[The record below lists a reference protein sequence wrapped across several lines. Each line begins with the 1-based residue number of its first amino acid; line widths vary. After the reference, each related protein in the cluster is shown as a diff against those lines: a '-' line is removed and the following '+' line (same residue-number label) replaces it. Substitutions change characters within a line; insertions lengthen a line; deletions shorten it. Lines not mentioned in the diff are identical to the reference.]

1 MFENYHL
8 SNNASIV
15 SDSVPGEESLKLLAV
30 QEECES
36 NNRSYPRSIP
46 LAFDSAKGSILQDVD
61 GNKYIDF
68 SSSCGVFNLGHNNE
82 YLLDKLKAMKG
93 KVSQAVDYPT
103 PTKIEFLKFLFGSL
117 PESLKG
123 KCKINFG
130 GPSGSDAIEASIKL
144 ARINKKRH
152 SIIAFHGGY
161 HGMTIFWN
169 R

>member
-93 KVSQAVDYPT
+93 KVSQALITRPHKDRVFEVFIWVIARVFERKVQD
-103 PTKIEFLKFLFGSL
+103 KFWRTVRLG
-117 PESLKG
+117 
-123 KCKINFG
+123 C
-130 GPSGSDAIEASIKL
+130 
-144 ARINKKRH
+144 
-152 SIIAFHGGY
+152 Y
-161 HGMTIFWN
+161 
-169 R
+169 